1 MKLNILKHRGGVG
14 YKGQLNLVYG
24 SISAPYNPFM
34 HTGYEEYLRSLNQ
47 KFNSWVNTT
56 FVKDKVEGL
65 TDALELMQQ
74 RYPGNYRLIE
84 KYNPSRGA
92 FELDVKFD
100 NPKEEMLWKMKWA

>member
-74 RYPGNYRLIE
+74 RYPG
-84 KYNPSRGA
+84 SRGA